1 MHKDKETYEKMLVL
15 ATLWST
21 FAGAFLVVVTANF

>member
-1 MHKDKETYEKMLVL
+1 MHFDAQTREKMLVL

-21 FAGAFLVVVTANF
+21 FAGAFLIVALSNF